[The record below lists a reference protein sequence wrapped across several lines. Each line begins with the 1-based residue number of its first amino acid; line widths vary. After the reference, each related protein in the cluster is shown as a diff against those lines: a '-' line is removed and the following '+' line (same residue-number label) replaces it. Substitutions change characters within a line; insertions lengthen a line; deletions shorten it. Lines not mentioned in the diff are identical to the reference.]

1 MHVARW
7 IFVPIL
13 IFMIV
18 FISSPLA
25 REEVG
30 RAWEQARPD
39 VLQFMD
45 GLYVVIRNF
54 VAGGDMHDGIEDR
67 PPGVNYDF
75 IITLGRGAV
84 PAKA

>member
-13 IFMIV
+13 ILMIV

-30 RAWEQARPD
+30 QTWEQVRPD

-45 GLYVVIRNF
+45 GLYLAIRNF
-54 VAGGDMHDGIEDR
+54 VAGGDMHKRLEEH
-67 PPGVNYDF
+67 PPGVDYDR
-75 IITLGRGAV
+75 IITMELFSSS
-84 PAKA
+84 